1 MKRIRFNQFLIR
13 LKTAWKILTKPSR
26 SWVLIS
32 LENRDLRSMISEKD
46 FDIDLGWHKLQPYT
60 MYRLIEA
67 TMIDKD
73 DLILMKA
80 EFQAEAELYSKSKV

>member
-1 MKRIRFNQFLIR
+1 MKKIRFYQFLTR

-32 LENRDLRSMISEKD
+32 LQKRDLRAMISEDD
-46 FDIDLGWHKLQPYT
+46 FDIGLVWHRLQPYT
-60 MYRLIEA
+60 MYRLIDA
-67 TMIDKD
+67 TMVDQE

-80 EFQAEAELYSKSKV
+80 EFQAEAELYSKNKN